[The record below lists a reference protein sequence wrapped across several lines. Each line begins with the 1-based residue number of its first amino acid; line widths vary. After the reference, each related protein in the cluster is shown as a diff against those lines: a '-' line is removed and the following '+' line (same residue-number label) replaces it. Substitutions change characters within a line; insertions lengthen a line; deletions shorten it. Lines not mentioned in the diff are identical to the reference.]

1 MMLNCK
7 HALEARLE
15 CLDERRKV
23 VQIKCDRH
31 VQTDDATGESLGT
44 LYWSGLGYCRRCE
57 HYEEVTK

>member
-1 MMLNCK
+1 MLLRCR

-15 CLDERRKV
+15 RVDERRKV

-44 LYWSGLGYCRRCE
+44 FYWSDLGHCKWCV
-57 HYEEVTK
+57 HYEGV